1 MSITGFESAIADNVK
16 SYGDNLALLRDNQ
29 KTQRNNALSALQ
41 GEFEKY
47 GEIAKIGLEL
57 PVAIEGVK
65 GVAGRAKDLY
75 KFIARG
81 GVQDAVGAA
90 KQSVEGAV
98 GDIRDTMADR
108 LDNLR
113 VSSAFGGGE
122 SKVEFNPML
131 RERVDMTRSFTRP
144 GIEMTETDD
153 PNYFETK
160 AGGNSFAYG
169 DSVGQESKVMSGLD
183 EYGLPR
189 RTGGNPLFDRGEEPR
204 FSTTR
209 GLDASWE
216 EGKVEPSIA
225 TMGKQPKVVRD
236 PESRIEQ
243 YSRPEASPEGRDL
256 EMRSYSAKEE
266 GEIRPGSSVE
276 RSTVN
281 TFGGDIA
288 EDTSAGA
295 AQAAGAEAGNA
306 AGAALEAG
314 AAAAGE
320 AAAGAAEEGIGA
332 GLLASG
338 VFAPLGA
345 LLEGVGAVTELGA
358 VGTGVYGAVKSIQ
371 DADAED
377 ALRKA
382 PLPAIRQP
390 TLDLGGRVA
399 APILA

>member
-1 MSITGFESAIADNVK
+1 MSITGFESAIQNNVK
-16 SYGDNLALLRDNQ
+16 SYGDNLALLRDNSIM
-29 KTQRNNALSALQ
+29 QRNNALAGLK

-65 GVAGRAKDLY
+65 GIAGRAGDLY
-75 KFIARG
+75 NFISKGGAKDALDQVRG
-81 GVQDAVGAA
+81 
-90 KQSVEGAV
+90 KVEGAV
-98 GDIRDTMADR
+98 GDIRDTMAGR

-113 VSSAFGGGE
+113 DVSAYGDGE
-122 SKVEFNPML
+122 SKVDFNPML
-131 RERVDMTRSFTRP
+131 REVEPMGRAFND
-144 GIEMTETDD
+144 IEMTETDD
-153 PNYFETK
+153 PNYFETR
-160 AGGNSFAYG
+160 AGGNDFSYG
-169 DSVGQESKVMSGLD
+169 GSVGGESKVMSGLD

-216 EGKVEPSIA
+216 NGRAEPSVA
-225 TMGKQPKVVRD
+225 SMGKQPRGVAN

-256 EMRSYSAKEE
+256 EMRSYSAKAE

-276 RSTVN
+276 RTTTN

-288 EDTSAGA
+288 EDTSAAA
-295 AQAAGAEAGNA
+295 AQSAVEESSVAGGLGDVVDA
-306 AGAALEAG
+306 
-314 AAAAGE
+314 AAAAGAGE
-320 AAAGAAEEGIGA
+320 AAGAVEEAAGA

-338 VFAPLGA
+338 IFAPLGA
-345 LLEGVGAVTELGA
+345 LLEGVGAATELGS
-358 VGTGVYGAVKSIQ
+358 VGAGVYGAVQSIT
-371 DADAED
+371 DADKEEQ
-377 ALRKA
+377 LRNT
-382 PLPAIRQP
+382 PLPTIRQP

>member
-1 MSITGFESAIADNVK
+1 MSITGFESAISNNVK

-29 KTQRNNALSALQ
+29 LMARNNALSSLQ

-98 GDIRDTMADR
+98 GDIRDTMAGR

-113 VSSAFGGGE
+113 VSSSFGGGE
-122 SKVEFNPML
+122 SKVDFNPML
-131 RERVDMTRSFTRP
+131 RERVDMSREFTRP

-153 PNYFETK
+153 PNYFETR

-169 DSVGQESKVMSGLD
+169 DSVGEESKVASGLD

-204 FSTTR
+204 FSTSR

-216 EGKVEPSIA
+216 NGRVEPSVA
-225 TMGKQPKVVRD
+225 SMGKQPRGVAN
-236 PESRIEQ
+236 PESQLEQ

-256 EMRSYSAKEE
+256 EMRSYSAKAE
-266 GEIRPGSSVE
+266 GEIRPGSAIE
-276 RSTVN
+276 RTTEN

-288 EDTSAGA
+288 EDTSAAA
-295 AQAAGAEAGNA
+295 AQSAVEEGSNA
-306 AGAALEAG
+306 VGDALEAG

-320 AAAGAAEEGIGA
+320 AAAGAAEEGVGA

-338 VFAPLGA
+338 IFAPLGA

-358 VGTGVYGAVKSIQ
+358 VGTGVYGAVQSIT
-371 DADAED
+371 DADKEE
-377 ALRKA
+377 ALRNT